1 MKDKIKEILDLHV
14 PEELKGVKNVF
25 VGKRFTNATRLD
37 EEKVTKAIK
46 QEFPYASII
55 WLKEFAKAICTAH
68 SKGELIADE
77 ELTGEPFPS
86 VDEIEDENICLN

>member
-1 MKDKIKEILDLHV
+1 MFLWGKDLQ
-14 PEELKGVKNVF
+14 
-25 VGKRFTNATRLD
+25 NATRLD

-86 VDEIEDENICLN
+86 VDEIEDENRFGLKNISGTSLVCWRKEFC